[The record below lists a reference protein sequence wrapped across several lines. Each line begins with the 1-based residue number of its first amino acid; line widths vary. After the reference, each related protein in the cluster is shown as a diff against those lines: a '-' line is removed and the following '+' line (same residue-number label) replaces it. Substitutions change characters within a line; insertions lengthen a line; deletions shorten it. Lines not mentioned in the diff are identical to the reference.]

1 MAFGDLAVTHVE
13 VEALSASNY
22 PCPPGFICLQG

>member
-1 MAFGDLAVTHVE
+1 MASGDLALTHAE

-22 PCPPGFICLQG
+22 PCPSGFICPLG